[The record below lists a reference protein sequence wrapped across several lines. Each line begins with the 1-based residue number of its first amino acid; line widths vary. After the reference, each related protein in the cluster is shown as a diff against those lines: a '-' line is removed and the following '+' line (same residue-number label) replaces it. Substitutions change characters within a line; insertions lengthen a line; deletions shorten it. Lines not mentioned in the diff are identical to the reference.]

1 MEEQYKQCF
10 FEHFE
15 GLVHYAF
22 TIVQSNLE
30 AKDVVQT
37 AYVKLWEKREKV
49 NLSTSARSYLYTS
62 VYHLSLNSIRNRKI
76 YKGHHE
82 RLFTNEITD
91 NRNPAEE
98 KETRIRIQLA
108 IDSLPPKCKEV
119 FYKSRFEGKKYA
131 EIAIEMNISIKTVE
145 VQMGKALKNLRE
157 QLADLALIWLLFLFF

>member
-1 MEEQYKQCF
+1 
-10 FEHFE
+10 
-15 GLVHYAF
+15 
-22 TIVQSNLE
+22 
-30 AKDVVQT
+30 
-37 AYVKLWEKREKV
+37 
-49 NLSTSARSYLYTS
+49 